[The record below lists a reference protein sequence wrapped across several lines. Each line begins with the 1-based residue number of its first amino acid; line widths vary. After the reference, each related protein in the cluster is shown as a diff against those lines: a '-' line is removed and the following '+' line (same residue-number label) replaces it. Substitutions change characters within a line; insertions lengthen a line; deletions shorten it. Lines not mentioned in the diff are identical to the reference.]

1 MPHPNIIFDLGGVL
15 IDFSEQRLIDHFFGA
30 LPEAEQQQL
39 AAALFHSGLW
49 KRMDRGD
56 FDEAGMVRET
66 CALLPESLHRHVRN
80 MVPRY
85 FEAMPPLPT
94 CALIPELKARG
105 HGVYMLTNS
114 PHIFHREKH
123 RVPYIEQ
130 FDGVFASCDV
140 RLIKPD
146 PEIFRVFL
154 ETYNLQAK
162 DCLFVDD
169 MPVNCEAARQLG
181 MHAHCF
187 ADRDLQKLTRAL
199 DLCICYND
207 MSHQG

>member
-30 LPEAEQQQL
+30 LPKAEQEQL

-66 CALLPESLHRHVRN
+66 CALLPERLHKHVRN

-85 FEAMPPLPT
+85 FEAMPPLP
-94 CALIPELKARG
+94 ANELIPLLKARG
-105 HGVYMLTNS
+105 QRVYLLTNA
-114 PHIFHREKH
+114 PHAFHREKY
-123 RVPYIEQ
+123 RLPYLHL

-140 RLIKPD
+140 GLLKPD
-146 PEIFRVFL
+146 PAIYRVFL
-154 ETYNLQAK
+154 RQFNLRAEE
-162 DCLFVDD
+162 CLFIDD
-169 MPVNCEAARQLG
+169 MRANIEGAAKAG
-181 MHAHCF
+181 MAGYCYEE
-187 ADRDLQKLTRAL
+187 RDLAELKRFLEL
-199 DLCICYND
+199 
-207 MSHQG
+207 